1 MQGASCQQQVA
12 SCKQLFLN
20 IQRKYFV
27 SEAELLSLF
36 IIPII
41 MSTQHLIPD
50 EFIRFLLV
58 LVFSL
63 LIGLE
68 QRRHHIAENEDLL
81 FGTDR
86 TFTFIGLLG
95 YVLFIANPSSYIPFL
110 SGFAIIGLFLAIQYF
125 QKISQHNNYGLTS
138 SILALLTY
146 CLPIMVFTQPVWLLL
161 LFVVVILTL
170 TELKSHLI
178 SISKKAS
185 EEEFITLAKFIAFAG
200 VVLPLLPDQPIS
212 NQIPISPYNLWL
224 AVVVVSGISYVSYL
238 LKKFVF
244 PDSGVMLTGILGGL
258 YSSTATTVIIAR
270 REKEGSTGVKAVSAI
285 MMANGMM
292 YLRILV
298 LAMLF
303 NSAIATALAIP
314 FLILF
319 AICTVLSK
327 ISGKHDDTI
336 SPSSAED
343 MNTAGNKN
351 PLELKT
357 AVIFGIL
364 FVFFAI
370 VTEYVMKTYGSAGVT
385 SLAFI
390 VGVTDI
396 DPFLLNLL
404 QHTKGITES
413 TIALAIIN
421 ATNSN
426 NILKMIYAI
435 ALSSKSLRKNL
446 IINFSILIISGL
458 ATSIL
463 LYLL

>member
-1 MQGASCQQQVA
+1 MSIH
-12 SCKQLFLN
+12 N
-20 IQRKYFV
+20 I
-27 SEAELLSLF
+27 
-36 IIPII
+36 
-41 MSTQHLIPD
+41 IPD

-58 LVFSL
+58 LIFSL

-68 QRRHHIAENEDLL
+68 QRRHHITENEDLL

-95 YVLFIANPSSYIPFL
+95 YVLFIAEPKSYLPFL
-110 SGFAIIGLFLAIQYF
+110 TGFVIIGLLLAIQYF

-146 CLPIMVFTQPVWLLL
+146 CLPIMVFTQPIWLLL
-161 LFVVVILTL
+161 SFVVVILIL
-170 TELKSHLI
+170 TEIKNHFI

-200 VVLPLLPDQPIS
+200 VLLPLLPDQPIS
-212 NQIPISPYNLWL
+212 DQIPISPYNLWL
-224 AVVVVSGISYVSYL
+224 AVVVVSGISYISYL

-244 PDSGVMLTGILGGL
+244 PESGIILTGILGGL

-270 REKEGSTGVKAVSAI
+270 REKKGSVGEQAVSAI
-285 MMANGMM
+285 MIANGMM

-298 LAMLF
+298 LAFLF
-303 NSAIATALAIP
+303 NRAIASVLVIP

-319 AICTVLSK
+319 VICIVLSK
-327 ISGKHDDTI
+327 ISSKHDDTI
-336 SPSSAED
+336 SQSSLESIEIAS
-343 MNTAGNKN
+343 NKN

-357 AVIFGIL
+357 AAVFGLL

-370 VTEYVMKTYGSAGVT
+370 VTEYVMKSYGSSGIT
-385 SLAFI
+385 TLAFI
-390 VGVTDI
+390 VGITDI

-404 QHTKGITES
+404 QHQGGITE
-413 TIALAIIN
+413 TIIALAIIN

-426 NILKMIYAI
+426 NILKLIYALT
-435 ALSSKSLRKNL
+435 LSSKSLNKSL
-446 IINFSILIISGL
+446 ILNFSILIISGL
-458 ATSIL
+458 AVSL
-463 LYLL
+463 LFYLL

>member
-1 MQGASCQQQVA
+1 
-12 SCKQLFLN
+12 
-20 IQRKYFV
+20 
-27 SEAELLSLF
+27 
-36 IIPII
+36 
-41 MSTQHLIPD
+41 MSIQHLIPD
-50 EFIRFLLV
+50 EFIKFLLV

-68 QRRHHIAENEDLL
+68 QRRHHITENEELL

-95 YVLFIANPSSYIPFL
+95 YVLFIANPTSYIPFL
-110 SGFAIIGLFLAIQYF
+110 SGFAIIGLLLAIQYF
-125 QKISQHNNYGLTS
+125 QKINQHNNYGLTS

-161 LFVVVILTL
+161 SFVVVILTL
-170 TELKSHLI
+170 TELKNNLI
-178 SISKKAS
+178 SLSKKAS

-200 VVLPLLPDQPIS
+200 VILPLLPDKPIS
-212 NQIPISPYNLWL
+212 DQIPISPYNLWL
-224 AVVVVSGISYVSYL
+224 AVVVVSGISYISYL

-244 PDSGVMLTGILGGL
+244 PDSGLMLTGILGGL

-270 REKEGSTGVKAVSAI
+270 RNKVGDTGAKAISAI
-285 MMANGMM
+285 MVANGMM

-298 LAMLF
+298 LAFLF
-303 NSAIATALAIP
+303 NRAIASVLAIP
-314 FLILF
+314 FLVLF
-319 AICTVLSK
+319 AICILLSK
-327 ISGKHDDTI
+327 FSGKHDDTI
-336 SPSSAED
+336 SQLSADE

-357 AVIFGIL
+357 AVIFGLL

-370 VTEYVMKTYGSAGVT
+370 VTEYVMKTYGNSGVT

-404 QHTKGITES
+404 QHMGGITET

-426 NILKMIYAI
+426 NVLKMVYAI
-435 ALSSKSLRKNL
+435 TLSSKSLNKKL
-446 IINFSILIISGL
+446 IFNFSVLIISGL
-458 ATSIL
+458 AFSL
-463 LYLL
+463 LFYFM